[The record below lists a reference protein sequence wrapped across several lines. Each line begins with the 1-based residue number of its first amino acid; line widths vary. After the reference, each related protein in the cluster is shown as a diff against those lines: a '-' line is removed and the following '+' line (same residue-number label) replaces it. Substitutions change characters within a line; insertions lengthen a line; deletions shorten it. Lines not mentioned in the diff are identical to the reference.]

1 MVGLAA
7 QERGA
12 PISPWTG
19 LGVTAAWAAAA
30 LLAALWL
37 IRRRDA

>member
-1 MVGLAA
+1 MIGLAA

-12 PISPWTG
+12 PIGPWAD
-19 LGVTAAWAAAA
+19 LAVTAWPAAAVVP
-30 LLAALWL
+30 ALWL